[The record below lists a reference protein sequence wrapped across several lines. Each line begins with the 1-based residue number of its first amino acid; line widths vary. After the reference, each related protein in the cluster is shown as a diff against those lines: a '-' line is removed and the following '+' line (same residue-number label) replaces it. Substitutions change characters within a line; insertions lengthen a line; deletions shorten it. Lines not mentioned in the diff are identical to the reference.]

1 MNAWQFFKL
10 FVSNALPHLL
20 RQLSWYC
27 GGLQPNSARI
37 PKQVLYG
44 ELVNGSRSR
53 GGQKKRYKDS
63 LKVSTKL
70 FHIEPDTWEDLALD
84 RSAWRSSVKRGAKL
98 HEENRISLAK
108 QKRAKR
114 KERSREA
121 SAAAHPECGRTFHAR
136 NGLVSHLRTHNT
148 QRRNQQR

>member
-1 MNAWQFFKL
+1 M
-10 FVSNALPHLL
+10 L
-20 RQLSWYC
+20 RLGQLRWA
-27 GGLQPNSARI
+27 GHVRRMDDTRI
-37 PKQVLYG
+37 PKQLLYG

-114 KERSREA
+114 KEREA
-121 SAAAHPECGRTFHAR
+121 SAAAPSGPSFPECGRTFHAR
-136 NGLVSHLRTHNT
+136 IGLVSHFLTHNT
-148 QRRNQQR
+148 QRRN

>member
-1 MNAWQFFKL
+1 M
-10 FVSNALPHLL
+10 L
-20 RQLSWYC
+20 RLGQLRWA
-27 GGLQPNSARI
+27 GHVRRMDDTRI
-37 PKQVLYG
+37 PKQLLYG

-114 KERSREA
+114 KKREA
-121 SAAAHPECGRTFHAR
+121 SAAAPSCPECGRTFHAR
-136 NGLVSHLRTHNT
+136 IGLVSHLRIHNT
-148 QRRNQQR
+148 QRRN